1 MLQIS
6 SNATFKSSYIAC
18 ATTMSS
24 KTPTTQS
31 KSKTTLPLVNE
42 ALPLPDDYGRVREI
56 MSSLGDSAWSHDFRT
71 GITWFS
77 SKFNP
82 FVGLM
87 PDGLRATQAENIWW
101 ESTHPDDRHLL
112 KENDLAYKN
121 MKQERHGIEYRI
133 FDEKGKMHWVL
144 DRGVVVEKDTDGKP
158 VLLVGTHVDI
168 TTTKELQQKIASLLD
183 QQHKEI
189 VKAVIER
196 TELDRK
202 DIASILHENVN
213 QILTAGRMM
222 LEFLPVM
229 DKAIG
234 EFTEK
239 VKQIMYSAV
248 DEVNKICNDINPDS
262 LLHIPLTDLVTDLVN
277 RLNKG
282 KTISIIFDHSGYSP
296 TKKKNKDHELTILRA
311 IQECMQ
317 AIVHESAAQ
326 LATIHLETNNDF
338 MLLEVFCDD
347 KKLNINLLSA
357 NLRIKN
363 IVNRCD
369 LFGGTFHLEKKKN
382 EGVLFKASIPV

>member
-1 MLQIS
+1 MLHIS
-6 SNATFKSSYIAC
+6 SYAPFKSSYIAH

-24 KTPTTQS
+24 KTPPIES
-31 KSKTTLPLVNE
+31 KGKAALPLVNE
-42 ALPLPDDYGRVREI
+42 ALHLPDRYGRVREI
-56 MSSLGDSAWSHDFRT
+56 MSNLGDSAWSHDFRT
-71 GITWFS
+71 ETTWFS
-77 SKFNP
+77 SQYNP
-82 FVGLM
+82 FVGFM
-87 PDGLRATQAENIWW
+87 PADLKATQADNIWR
-101 ESTHPDDRHLL
+101 ESTHPDDRHML

-121 MKQERHGIEYRI
+121 MKQERHALEYRI
-133 FDEKGKMHWVL
+133 FDDKGKMHWVL
-144 DRGVVVEKDTDGKP
+144 DRGVVVEKDEEGRP

-202 DIASILHENVN
+202 EIASILHENVN

-282 KTISIIFDHSGYSP
+282 KTISIIFDHSRFSP
-296 TKKKNKDHELTILRA
+296 TKKKNKDNELTILRA

-317 AIVHESAAQ
+317 TIVHESAAQ
-326 LATIHLETNNDF
+326 FATIHLESNNDF

-382 EGVLFKASIPV
+382 EGVMFKASIPV

>member
-1 MLQIS
+1 MQNS
-6 SNATFKSSYIAC
+6 SNATLKCSYIAR
-18 ATTMSS
+18 ATTMNSRT
-24 KTPTTQS
+24 TPT
-31 KSKTTLPLVNE
+31 KTKGKTALPSLKE
-42 ALPLPDDYGRVREI
+42 ALPLPDGYGRVREI
-56 MSSLGDSAWSHDFRT
+56 ISNLGDSAWSHDFRT
-71 GITWFS
+71 GTTWFS
-77 SKFNP
+77 SQYNP
-82 FVGLM
+82 FVGFIPADLK
-87 PDGLRATQAENIWW
+87 ATQAENIWW

-112 KENDLAYKN
+112 KESDLAYKS
-121 MKQERHGIEYRI
+121 MKQERHAMEYRI

-158 VLLVGTHVDI
+158 LLLVGTHVDI
-168 TTTKELQQKIASLLD
+168 TTTKELQEKIASLLE
-183 QQHKEI
+183 QQNKEI
-189 VKAVIER
+189 VRAVIER

-202 DIASILHENVN
+202 EIANILHENVN

-262 LLHIPLTDLVTDLVN
+262 LTHIPLTDLVTDLVN

-282 KTISIIFDHSGYSP
+282 KAISITFDHIGFLPS
-296 TKKKNKDHELTILRA
+296 KKKNKDHELTILRA
-311 IQECMQ
+311 IQECLQ
-317 AIVHESAAQ
+317 TIVHESAAKM
-326 LATIHLETNNDF
+326 ATIHLESNNDF

-347 KKLNINLLSA
+347 KKLNIHHLSA

-369 LFGGTFHLEKKKN
+369 LFGGSFHLEKKKN

>member
-1 MLQIS
+1 MQIS
-6 SNATFKSSYIAC
+6 SNVTLKSSYIAR
-18 ATTMSS
+18 ATIMSS
-24 KTPTTQS
+24 KTPPTQS
-31 KSKTTLPLVNE
+31 KGKTTLPSVNE
-42 ALPLPDDYGRVREI
+42 AQPLPDGYGRVREI
-56 MSSLGDSAWSHDFRT
+56 MSNLGDSAWSHDFRT
-71 GITWFS
+71 GTTWYS
-77 SKFNP
+77 SQYNP
-82 FVGLM
+82 FVGFL
-87 PDGLRATQAENIWW
+87 PADLKATQAENIWW

-112 KENDLAYKN
+112 KESDLAYKN
-121 MKQERHGIEYRI
+121 MKQERHAMEYRI
-133 FDEKGKMHWVL
+133 FDDKGKMHWVL

-168 TTTKELQQKIASLLD
+168 TTTKELQEKIASLQE
-183 QQHKEI
+183 QQNKEI
-189 VKAVIER
+189 VRAVIER

-202 DIASILHENVN
+202 EIANILHENVN

-262 LLHIPLTDLVTDLVN
+262 LTHIPLTDLVTDLVN

-282 KTISIIFDHSGYSP
+282 KSISITFDHSGFSP
-296 TKKKNKDHELTILRA
+296 SKKKNKDHELTILRA
-311 IQECMQ
+311 IQECLQ
-317 AIVHESAAQ
+317 TIVHESAAQ
-326 LATIHLETNNDF
+326 MATIHLESNNDF

-347 KKLNINLLSA
+347 KKLNINHLSA

-369 LFGGTFHLEKKKN
+369 LYGGSFHLEKKKN

>member
-1 MLQIS
+1 MRIS
-6 SNATFKSSYIAC
+6 RYATLKSSYIAY

-24 KTPTTQS
+24 KTPPTQS
-31 KSKTTLPLVNE
+31 KRKT
-42 ALPLPDDYGRVREI
+42 ALPLDDKALPIPDGYGRVREI
-56 MSSLGDSAWSHDFRT
+56 MSNLGDSAWSHDFRT
-71 GITWFS
+71 GTTWYS
-77 SKFNP
+77 SQNNP
-82 FVGLM
+82 FVGFIPADLKA
-87 PDGLRATQAENIWW
+87 DQTENIWW

-112 KENDLAYKN
+112 KESDLAYKSK
-121 MKQERHGIEYRI
+121 KQDKHAIEYRI

-144 DRGVVVEKDTDGKP
+144 DRGVVVEKDEDGKP
-158 VLLVGTHVDI
+158 LLLVGTHVDI
-168 TTTKELQQKIASLLD
+168 TTTKELQDKIASLHEKQNKVILR
-183 QQHKEI
+183 
-189 VKAVIER
+189 AVIER

-202 DIASILHENVN
+202 EIANILHENVN

-262 LLHIPLTDLVTDLVN
+262 LTHIPLTDLVTDLVN

-282 KTISIIFDHSGYSP
+282 KKISISFDHSGYFPS
-296 TKKKNKDHELTILRA
+296 KNKNKDHELTILRA
-311 IQECMQ
+311 IQECLHT
-317 AIVHESAAQ
+317 IVHESAAQ
-326 LATIHLETNNDF
+326 LATIHLESNNDF

-369 LFGGTFHLEKKKN
+369 LFGGSFHLEKKKN
-382 EGVLFKASIPV
+382 EGILFKASIPV

>member
-1 MLQIS
+1 MLQNS
-6 SNATFKSSYIAC
+6 SNATLKCSYIAR
-18 ATTMSS
+18 ATTMNSRT
-24 KTPTTQS
+24 TPT
-31 KSKTTLPLVNE
+31 KTKGKTALPSLKE
-42 ALPLPDDYGRVREI
+42 ALPLPDGYGRVREI
-56 MSSLGDSAWSHDFRT
+56 ISNLGDSAWSHDFRT
-71 GITWFS
+71 GTTWFS
-77 SKFNP
+77 SQYNP
-82 FVGLM
+82 FVGFIPADLK
-87 PDGLRATQAENIWW
+87 ATQAENIWW

-112 KENDLAYKN
+112 KESDLAYKS
-121 MKQERHGIEYRI
+121 MKQERHAMEYRI

-158 VLLVGTHVDI
+158 LLLVGTHVDI
-168 TTTKELQQKIASLLD
+168 TTTKELQEKIASLLE
-183 QQHKEI
+183 QQNKEI
-189 VKAVIER
+189 VRAVIER

-202 DIASILHENVN
+202 EIANILHENVN

-262 LLHIPLTDLVTDLVN
+262 LTHIPLTDLVTDLVN

-282 KTISIIFDHSGYSP
+282 KAISITFDHIGFLPS
-296 TKKKNKDHELTILRA
+296 KKKNKDHELTILRA
-311 IQECMQ
+311 IQECLQ
-317 AIVHESAAQ
+317 TIVHESAAKM
-326 LATIHLETNNDF
+326 ATIHLESNNDF

-347 KKLNINLLSA
+347 KKLNIHHLSA

-369 LFGGTFHLEKKKN
+369 LFGGSFHLEKKKN

>member
-1 MLQIS
+1 MQIS
-6 SNATFKSSYIAC
+6 SNVTLKSSYIAR
-18 ATTMSS
+18 ATIMSS
-24 KTPTTQS
+24 KTPPTQS
-31 KSKTTLPLVNE
+31 KGKTTLPSVNE
-42 ALPLPDDYGRVREI
+42 AQPLPDGYGRVREI
-56 MSSLGDSAWSHDFRT
+56 MSNLGDSAWSHDFRT
-71 GITWFS
+71 GTTWYS
-77 SKFNP
+77 SQYNP
-82 FVGLM
+82 FVGFL
-87 PDGLRATQAENIWW
+87 PADLKATQAENIWW

-112 KENDLAYKN
+112 KESDLAYKN
-121 MKQERHGIEYRI
+121 MKQERHAMEYRI
-133 FDEKGKMHWVL
+133 FDDKGKMHWVL

-168 TTTKELQQKIASLLD
+168 TTTKELQEKIASLLE
-183 QQHKEI
+183 QQNKEI
-189 VKAVIER
+189 VRAVIER

-202 DIASILHENVN
+202 EIANILHENVN

-262 LLHIPLTDLVTDLVN
+262 LTHIPLTDLVTDLVN

-282 KTISIIFDHSGYSP
+282 KSISITFDHSGFFPS
-296 TKKKNKDHELTILRA
+296 KKKNKDHELTILRA
-311 IQECMQ
+311 IQECLQ
-317 AIVHESAAQ
+317 TIVHESAAQ
-326 LATIHLETNNDF
+326 MATIHLESNNDF

-347 KKLNINLLSA
+347 KKLIINHLSA

-369 LFGGTFHLEKKKN
+369 LYGGSFHLEKKKN

>member
-1 MLQIS
+1 MQIS
-6 SNATFKSSYIAC
+6 SNATLKRVYIAR
-18 ATTMSS
+18 ATIMSS
-24 KTPTTQS
+24 KVQPAQI
-31 KSKTTLPLVNE
+31 KGKTSLPLVNE
-42 ALPLPDDYGRVREI
+42 VQPLPDGYGRVREI
-56 MSSLGDSAWSHDFRT
+56 MSNLGDSAWSHDFRT
-71 GITWFS
+71 GTTWFS
-77 SKFNP
+77 SQYNP
-82 FVGLM
+82 FVGFIPADLK
-87 PDGLRATQAENIWW
+87 ATQAENIWW

-112 KENDLAYKN
+112 QESDLAYKN
-121 MKQERHGIEYRI
+121 MKQERHAMEYRI
-133 FDEKGKMHWVL
+133 FDDKGKMHWVL
-144 DRGVVVEKDTDGKP
+144 DRGVVVEKDTEGKP

-168 TTTKELQQKIASLLD
+168 TTTKELQEKIASLLE
-183 QQHKEI
+183 QQNKEI
-189 VKAVIER
+189 VRAVIER

-202 DIASILHENVN
+202 EIANILHENVN

-229 DKAIG
+229 DKAVG

-262 LLHIPLTDLVTDLVN
+262 LAHIPLTDLVTDLVN

-282 KTISIIFDHSGYSP
+282 KSISISFDHSGFYPS
-296 TKKKNKDHELTILRA
+296 KKKNKDHELTILRA
-311 IQECMQ
+311 IQECLLT
-317 AIVHESAAQ
+317 IVHESAAQ
-326 LATIHLETNNDF
+326 MATIHLESNKDF

-369 LFGGTFHLEKKKN
+369 LYGGSFHLEKKKN

>member
-6 SNATFKSSYIAC
+6 SYATLKSSYIAY
-18 ATTMSS
+18 AAIMTP
-24 KTPTTQS
+24 KIPTT
-31 KSKTTLPLVNE
+31 KTKGKTTLPSINE
-42 ALPLPDDYGRVREI
+42 DLPFPNDYGRVREI

-71 GITWFS
+71 GVTWFS

-82 FVGLM
+82 FVGFI
-87 PDGLRATQAENIWW
+87 PDGLNATQAENIWW
-101 ESTHPDDRHLL
+101 ERTHPDDRHLL

-121 MKQERHGIEYRI
+121 IKQQRHAIEYRI
-133 FDEKGKMHWVL
+133 FDDKGKMHWVL
-144 DRGVVVEKDTDGKP
+144 DRGVIVEKDTAGKP

-168 TTTKELQQKIASLLD
+168 TTTKELQEKIATLHE
-183 QQHKEI
+183 QQNKQI
-189 VKAVIER
+189 VRAVIER
-196 TELDRK
+196 TEMDRK
-202 DIASILHENVN
+202 EIANVLHENVN

-229 DKAIG
+229 DKALG

-239 VKQIMYSAV
+239 VKQIMYTAV

-262 LLHIPLTDLVTDLVN
+262 LTQIPLTDLITDLVN
-277 RLNKG
+277 RLNKI
-282 KTISIIFDHSGYSP
+282 KTISISFDHSRFLPS
-296 TKKKNKDHELTILRA
+296 KKKNKDHELTILRA
-311 IQECMQ
+311 TQECLHT
-317 AIVHESAAQ
+317 IVHESAAK
-326 LATIHLETNNDF
+326 LATIHLESSNDF

-347 KKLNINLLSA
+347 KKLNLHHLSS

>member
-1 MLQIS
+1 LQNS
-6 SNATFKSSYIAC
+6 SNATLKCSYIAR
-18 ATTMSS
+18 ATTMNSRT
-24 KTPTTQS
+24 TPT
-31 KSKTTLPLVNE
+31 KTKGKTALPSLKE
-42 ALPLPDDYGRVREI
+42 ALPLPDGYGRVREI
-56 MSSLGDSAWSHDFRT
+56 ISNLGDSAWSHDFRT
-71 GITWFS
+71 GTTWFS
-77 SKFNP
+77 SQYNP
-82 FVGLM
+82 FVGFM
-87 PDGLRATQAENIWW
+87 PADLKATQAENIWW

-112 KENDLAYKN
+112 KESDLAYKS
-121 MKQERHGIEYRI
+121 MKQERHAMEYRI

-144 DRGVVVEKDTDGKP
+144 DRGVVVEKDEEGKP

-168 TTTKELQQKIASLLD
+168 TTTKELQEKIASLLEK
-183 QQHKEI
+183 QNKEI
-189 VKAVIER
+189 VRAVIER

-202 DIASILHENVN
+202 EIANILHENVN

-262 LLHIPLTDLVTDLVN
+262 LTHIPLTDLVTDLVY

-282 KTISIIFDHSGYSP
+282 KAISITFDHSGFFPS
-296 TKKKNKDHELTILRA
+296 KKKNKDHELTILRA
-311 IQECMQ
+311 IQECLQ
-317 AIVHESAAQ
+317 TIVHESAAKM
-326 LATIHLETNNDF
+326 ATIHLESNNDF

-347 KKLNINLLSA
+347 KKLNIHHLSA

-369 LFGGTFHLEKKKN
+369 LFGGSFHLEKKKN

>member
-6 SNATFKSSYIAC
+6 SNATFKSSYIAF

-144 DRGVVVEKDTDGKP
+144 DRGVVVEKDSDGKP

-202 DIASILHENVN
+202 EIASILHENVN

-262 LLHIPLTDLVTDLVN
+262 LLHIPLTDLITDLVN
-277 RLNKG
+277 RLNKA
-282 KTISIIFDHSGYSP
+282 KSISISFDHSRFSP
-296 TKKKNKDHELTILRA
+296 SKRKNKDHELTILRA
-311 IQECMQ
+311 IQECLQ
-317 AIVHESAAQ
+317 TIVHESAAQ
-326 LATIHLETNNDF
+326 LATIHLESNNDF

-382 EGVLFKASIPV
+382 EGVLFKALIPV

>member
-1 MLQIS
+1 MLQNS
-6 SNATFKSSYIAC
+6 SNATLKCSYIAR
-18 ATTMSS
+18 ATTMNSRT
-24 KTPTTQS
+24 TPT
-31 KSKTTLPLVNE
+31 KTKGKTALPSLKE
-42 ALPLPDDYGRVREI
+42 ALPLPDGYGRVREI
-56 MSSLGDSAWSHDFRT
+56 MSNLGDSAWSHDFRT
-71 GITWFS
+71 GTTWYS
-77 SKFNP
+77 SQYNP
-82 FVGLM
+82 FVGFIPADLK
-87 PDGLRATQAENIWW
+87 ATQAENIWW

-112 KENDLAYKN
+112 KESDLAYKS
-121 MKQERHGIEYRI
+121 MKQERHAMEYRI

-168 TTTKELQQKIASLLD
+168 TTTKELQEKLASLLE
-183 QQHKEI
+183 QQNKVI
-189 VKAVIER
+189 LKAVIER
-196 TELDRK
+196 TEMDRK
-202 DIASILHENVN
+202 EIANILHENVN

-229 DKAIG
+229 DKAVG

-262 LLHIPLTDLVTDLVN
+262 LTHIPLTDLVTDLVN

-282 KTISIIFDHSGYSP
+282 KAISITFDHSAFFPS
-296 TKKKNKDHELTILRA
+296 KKKNKDHELTILRA
-311 IQECMQ
+311 IQECLQ
-317 AIVHESAAQ
+317 TIVHESAAKM
-326 LATIHLETNNDF
+326 ATIHLESNNDF

-347 KKLNINLLSA
+347 KKLNIHHLSA

-369 LFGGTFHLEKKKN
+369 LFGGSFHLEKKKN
-382 EGVLFKASIPV
+382 EGVLFKTSIPV

>member
-1 MLQIS
+1 MLPIS
-6 SNATFKSSYIAC
+6 SYATLKRGYIAR
-18 ATTMSS
+18 ATIMSS
-24 KTPTTQS
+24 KTPPTQS
-31 KSKTTLPLVNE
+31 KGKTSLSLVNE
-42 ALPLPDDYGRVREI
+42 ALPLPDGYGRVREI
-56 MSSLGDSAWSHDFRT
+56 MSNLGDSAWSHDFRT
-71 GITWFS
+71 GTTWFS
-77 SKFNP
+77 SQYNP
-82 FVGLM
+82 FVGFIP
-87 PDGLRATQAENIWW
+87 PDLKATQAEKIWW

-112 KENDLAYKN
+112 KESDLAYKN
-121 MKQERHGIEYRI
+121 MKQERHAMEYRI
-133 FDEKGKMHWVL
+133 FDDKGKMHWVL

-168 TTTKELQQKIASLLD
+168 TTTKELQEKIALLLE
-183 QQHKEI
+183 QQNKEI
-189 VKAVIER
+189 VRAVIER

-202 DIASILHENVN
+202 EIANVLHENVN

-239 VKQIMYSAV
+239 VKQIIYSAV

-262 LLHIPLTDLVTDLVN
+262 LTHIPLTDLVTDLVN

-282 KTISIIFDHSGYSP
+282 KSISITFDHSGFSP
-296 TKKKNKDHELTILRA
+296 SKKKNKDHELTILRA
-311 IQECMQ
+311 IQECLQ
-317 AIVHESAAQ
+317 TIVHESAAQ
-326 LATIHLETNNDF
+326 VATIHLESNNDF

-347 KKLNINLLSA
+347 KKLNINHLSA

-369 LFGGTFHLEKKKN
+369 LYGGSFHLEKKKN

>member
-1 MLQIS
+1 
-6 SNATFKSSYIAC
+6 
-18 ATTMSS
+18 MSS
-24 KTPTTQS
+24 KTTPTKIKG
-31 KSKTTLPLVNE
+31 KSVLPIDNE
-42 ALPLPDDYGRVREI
+42 ALSLTDNYGRFREI
-56 MSSLGDSAWSHDFRT
+56 MSNLGDSAWSHDFRT
-71 GITWFS
+71 GTTWYS
-77 SKFNP
+77 SQYNP
-82 FVGLM
+82 FIGFIPL
-87 PDGLRATQAENIWW
+87 DLKATQAENIWW

-112 KENDLAYKN
+112 NERDLAYKN
-121 MKQERHGIEYRI
+121 MKQERHAMEYRI

-158 VLLVGTHVDI
+158 ALLVGTHVDI
-168 TTTKELQQKIASLLD
+168 TTTKELQEKIASLL
-183 QQHKEI
+183 QQQNKEI
-189 VKAVIER
+189 VRAVIER

-202 DIASILHENVN
+202 EIANILHENVN

-262 LLHIPLTDLVTDLVN
+262 LPHIPLTDLVTDLVN

-282 KTISIIFDHSGYSP
+282 KTISISFDHSGFSP
-296 TKKKNKDHELTILRA
+296 GNKKNKDHELTILRA
-311 IQECMQ
+311 IQECLKTIFQ
-317 AIVHESAAQ
+317 ESAAQ
-326 LATIHLETNNDF
+326 VATIHLESNNDF

-363 IVNRCD
+363 IINRCD

>member
-6 SNATFKSSYIAC
+6 SYATLKRGYIAR
-18 ATTMSS
+18 ATIMSP
-24 KTPTTQS
+24 KTPPTQS
-31 KSKTTLPLVNE
+31 KGKTSLPLTKE
-42 ALPLPDDYGRVREI
+42 ALPLTDGYGRVREI
-56 MSSLGDSAWSHDFRT
+56 MSNLGDSAWSHDFRT
-71 GITWFS
+71 GTTWYS
-77 SKFNP
+77 SQYNP
-82 FVGLM
+82 FVGFIPADLK
-87 PDGLRATQAENIWW
+87 ATQAENIWW

-112 KENDLAYKN
+112 KESDLAYKT
-121 MKQERHGIEYRI
+121 MKQERHAMEYRI
-133 FDEKGKMHWVL
+133 FDDKGKMHWVL
-144 DRGVVVEKDTDGKP
+144 DRGVVVEKDEDGKP

-168 TTTKELQQKIASLLD
+168 TTTKELQEKIASLLE
-183 QQHKEI
+183 QQNKEI
-189 VKAVIER
+189 VRAVIER

-202 DIASILHENVN
+202 EIANVLHENVN

-262 LLHIPLTDLVTDLVN
+262 LTHIPLTDLVTDLVN

-282 KTISIIFDHSGYSP
+282 KTISISFDHSGFSP
-296 TKKKNKDHELTILRA
+296 NKKKNKDHELTILRA
-311 IQECMQ
+311 IQECLQ
-317 AIVHESAAQ
+317 TIVHESIAQ
-326 LATIHLETNNDF
+326 VATIHLESNNDF

-347 KKLNINLLSA
+347 KKLNINHLSA

-369 LFGGTFHLEKKKN
+369 LYGGSFHLEKKKN
-382 EGVLFKASIPV
+382 EGTLFKASIPV

>member
-1 MLQIS
+1 MLHIS
-6 SNATFKSSYIAC
+6 SYAPFKSSYIAY

-24 KTPTTQS
+24 KTPPTQS
-31 KSKTTLPLVNE
+31 KSKTVLPLIKE
-42 ALPLPDDYGRVREI
+42 DLPLPDDYGPVREI

-71 GITWFS
+71 GMTWFS

-82 FVGLM
+82 FVGFI
-87 PDGLRATQAENIWW
+87 PDGLKTTLAENIWW

-112 KENDLAYKN
+112 KENALAYKN
-121 MKQERHGIEYRI
+121 MKQERHAIEYRI
-133 FDEKGKMHWVL
+133 FDGKGKMHWVL
-144 DRGVVVEKDTDGKP
+144 DRGVVVEKDAEGMP

-168 TTTKELQQKIASLLD
+168 TTTKDLQEKVASLLE

-189 VKAVIER
+189 VRAVIER
-196 TELDRK
+196 TEMDRK
-202 DIASILHENVN
+202 EIAHFLHENVN

-262 LLHIPLTDLVTDLVN
+262 LTQIPLTDLVTDLVT

-282 KTISIIFDHSGYSP
+282 KTIVITFDHSGFFP
-296 TKKKNKDHELTILRA
+296 TKKKNHELTILRA
-311 IQECMQ
+311 IQECLQ
-317 AIVHESAAQ
+317 TIVHGSAAQ
-326 LATIHLETNNDF
+326 FATIHLENNNDF

-357 NLRIKN
+357 NLRLKN

-382 EGVLFKASIPV
+382 EGVLFRASIPV